1 VQEFLGRTGSVL
13 KDLETP
19 RVLRSLNEVFG
30 IHALVVGELSGPYIF
45 TTKAAKNQDETAL
58 AIIKIDMRVTD
69 TSSGKTFKNLSSSN
83 PILATKEKGSFS
95 EEKAKMKAIDL
106 TISVLGQFL
115 ARELDDLDWFCRV
128 AKVEGEEVYIN
139 AGRLTGLKLG
149 DVMEVLRPVR
159 PGEQPEGKA
168 KVQISAWFG
177 IDGSIGKLIQ
187 GEKPDVN
194 DVLKIARGISNTES
208 GK

>member
-1 VQEFLGRTGSVL
+1 
-13 KDLETP
+13 
-19 RVLRSLNEVFG
+19 
-30 IHALVVGELSGPYIF
+30 
-45 TTKAAKNQDETAL
+45 
-58 AIIKIDMRVTD
+58 
-69 TSSGKTFKNLSSSN
+69 
-83 PILATKEKGSFS
+83 
-95 EEKAKMKAIDL
+95 
-106 TISVLGQFL
+106 
-115 ARELDDLDWFCRV
+115 
-128 AKVEGEEVYIN
+128 VEGEEVYIN